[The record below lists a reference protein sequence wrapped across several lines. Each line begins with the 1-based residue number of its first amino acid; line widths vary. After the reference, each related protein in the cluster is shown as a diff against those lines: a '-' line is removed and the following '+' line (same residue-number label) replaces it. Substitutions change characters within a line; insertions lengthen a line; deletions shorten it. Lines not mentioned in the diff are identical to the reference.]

1 MCHHMA
7 TMFLQY
13 SNFIFRYLYTQGAGE
28 ESVLWAA
35 VNLQNSGLTNTL
47 QGDAPHQAN
56 WS

>member
-7 TMFLQY
+7 TMFFQY

-47 QGDAPHQAN
+47 QGDAPHQTN